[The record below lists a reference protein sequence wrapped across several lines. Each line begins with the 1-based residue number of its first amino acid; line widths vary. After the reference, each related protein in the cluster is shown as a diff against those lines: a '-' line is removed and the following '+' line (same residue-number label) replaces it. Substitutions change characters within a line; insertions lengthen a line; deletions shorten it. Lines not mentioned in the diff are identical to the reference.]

1 MALLI
6 DPPAWGAHGRLW
18 SHLISDT
25 SLAELHYFAGALG
38 IPRRAFEGDH
48 YDIPEER
55 YAAVLAAGAAPVPG
69 RDLLAALSR
78 SGLRFP
84 KRKGDK
90 GIERLIGLTLPSGT
104 VADVD
109 LVASPREMDERR
121 VFAAMVFL
129 SDAGG
134 DLVAVHSVRRDQWG
148 SPGGWRE
155 AGESVRENAIREV
168 SEETGLSVTTD
179 ELSPCGYERWRH
191 VSGPWPNRPGQDVL
205 QTFRATVASVR
216 PILTPSL
223 DDTDDRRWVTLR
235 DYETLCS
242 GEFWWPLADRVLRG

>member
-1 MALLI
+1 
-6 DPPAWGAHGRLW
+6 
-18 SHLISDT
+18 
-25 SLAELHYFAGALG
+25 
-38 IPRRAFEGDH
+38 
-48 YDIPEER
+48 
-55 YAAVLAAGAAPVPG
+55 
-69 RDLLAALSR
+69 
-78 SGLRFP
+78 
-84 KRKGDK
+84 
-90 GIERLIGLTLPSGT
+90 
-104 VADVD
+104 
-109 LVASPREMDERR
+109 
-121 VFAAMVFL
+121 
-129 SDAGG
+129 
-134 DLVAVHSVRRDQWG
+134 
-148 SPGGWRE
+148 
-155 AGESVRENAIREV
+155 VRENAIREV

>member
-25 SLAELHYFAGALG
+25 SLAELHDFAGALG

-121 VFAAMVFL
+121 VFAAYASKGFHL
-129 SDAGG
+129 IRRIHHDAWST
-134 DLVAVHSVRRDQWG
+134 L
-148 SPGGWRE
+148 
-155 AGESVRENAIREV
+155 
-168 SEETGLSVTTD
+168 
-179 ELSPCGYERWRH
+179 
-191 VSGPWPNRPGQDVL
+191 VL
-205 QTFRATVASVR
+205 Q
-216 PILTPSL
+216 
-223 DDTDDRRWVTLR
+223 
-235 DYETLCS
+235 
-242 GEFWWPLADRVLRG
+242 RG